1 MFIHNNDK
9 ELFEK
14 IREIWNKIIKLM
26 FINNALDF
34 VQATLDDDDDDDD
47 EFIMADVL

>member
-1 MFIHNNDK
+1 
-9 ELFEK
+9 
-14 IREIWNKIIKLM
+14 M

-34 VQATLDDDDDDDD
+34 VQATLDDDDDDD

>member
-1 MFIHNNDK
+1 
-9 ELFEK
+9 
-14 IREIWNKIIKLM
+14 M

>member
-1 MFIHNNDK
+1 
-9 ELFEK
+9 
-14 IREIWNKIIKLM
+14 M

-47 EFIMADVL
+47 DELIMADVL

>member
-1 MFIHNNDK
+1 
-9 ELFEK
+9 
-14 IREIWNKIIKLM
+14 M

-47 EFIMADVL
+47 DDEFIMADVL

>member
-1 MFIHNNDK
+1 M
-9 ELFEK
+9 
-14 IREIWNKIIKLM
+14 WNKIIKLM

-47 EFIMADVL
+47 DEFIMADVL

>member
-1 MFIHNNDK
+1 
-9 ELFEK
+9 
-14 IREIWNKIIKLM
+14 M

-47 EFIMADVL
+47 DDDEFIMADVL

>member
-1 MFIHNNDK
+1 MIKNFFK
-9 ELFEK
+9 KLEK
-14 IREIWNKIIKLM
+14 YGIRLLM

>member
-1 MFIHNNDK
+1 
-9 ELFEK
+9 
-14 IREIWNKIIKLM
+14 M

-47 EFIMADVL
+47 DEFIMADGR

>member
-1 MFIHNNDK
+1 
-9 ELFEK
+9 
-14 IREIWNKIIKLM
+14 M

-47 EFIMADVL
+47 DEFIMADVL